1 MEKIEADESP
11 KLSAHHDA
19 IFLDSALFA
28 RVDALYARR
37 DQLGLDPESAQ
48 VLERY
53 EKLFVRAGAKLS
65 EHDKARWKAINEE
78 LSSLGTK
85 FRQNT
90 LQGTKAGA
98 VVVDAVARLDGL
110 PPETVSAAA
119 EAAKA
124 RGLTGKWVITL
135 QNTTG
140 QPPLE
145 QLTDR
150 SLRQRIFE
158 ASSARC
164 LSGPADNRA
173 VVVKTL
179 ALRAQKAPL
188 LGYPGD
194 ASYAHA

>member
-19 IFLDSALFA
+19 ILRDSALFA
-28 RVDALYARR
+28 SVDALYARR
-37 DQLGLDPESAQ
+37 EQLGRDPESAQ

-65 EHDKARWKAINEE
+65 EPDKAKLKAINEE

-90 LQGTKAGA
+90 LQGTKDGA
-98 VVVDAVARLDGL
+98 VVVDDVARLDGL
-110 PPETVSAAA
+110 PPEAVSAAA

-124 RGLTGKWVITL
+124 RGLTGKWGITP

-140 QPPLE
+140 HPPL
-145 QLTDR
+145 QQPTDR
-150 SLRQRIFE
+150 SLPHGTVHP
-158 ASSARC
+158 SSPPR
-164 LSGPADNRA
+164 LTGPADNRDEM
-173 VVVKTL
+173 
-179 ALRAQKAPL
+179 R
-188 LGYPGD
+188 
-194 ASYAHA
+194 